1 MKIEPI
7 KSSAGY
13 TVAVRV
19 LTPYKDMKEQDFI
32 DLVREFGTVVW
43 KKDTAT
49 TDTRIRGLL
58 RCRVGRTAHI

>member
-1 MKIEPI
+1 MKIEDI
-7 KSSAGY
+7 KSSSGY

-32 DLVREFGTVVW
+32 DLVREYGTVVW

-49 TDTRIRGLL
+49 VDEYIDFQM
-58 RCRVGRTAHI
+58 RVG

>member
-19 LTPYKDMKEQDFI
+19 LTPYKEMKEQDFI
-32 DLVREFGTVVW
+32 DLVKQYGTVVF
-43 KKDTAT
+43 KKDKAT
-49 TDTRIRGLL
+49 TQHHHQQQD
-58 RCRVGRTAHI
+58 